1 MVKRGRRNRLGPLQY
16 EKTRLVQVPLKKFK
30 KSELLGETGD
40 DYMSKLKE
48 VFDNDGDTRPFD
60 PMQDES
66 PTGQYRTEDFFTW
79 RTREAKENWTMR
91 VAVSDNTW
99 EVALQEG
106 GRSMIIPSQVVK
118 AIVND
123 FNFFSEVI
131 AEEKKDQRSALQ
143 SVVMKE
149 KMAEGYVPGILREN
163 GNPSKARS
171 SR

>member
-1 MVKRGRRNRLGPLQY
+1 
-16 EKTRLVQVPLKKFK
+16 
-30 KSELLGETGD
+30 
-40 DYMSKLKE
+40 
-48 VFDNDGDTRPFD
+48 
-60 PMQDES
+60 
-66 PTGQYRTEDFFTW
+66 
-79 RTREAKENWTMR
+79 MR

-163 GNPSKARS
+163 GNPNKARS